1 VLDYSAPTELTSANI
16 DGHIL
21 FGASGRSVKSTV
33 TRGRVLMED
42 HRLMEL
48 DEADIMAKAVEASK
62 KVWERF

>member
-1 VLDYSAPTELTSANI
+1 
-16 DGHIL
+16 
-21 FGASGRSVKSTV
+21 
-33 TRGRVLMED
+33 MED